1 MSEIMRFVKGD
12 HTNTVQWTCTDENG
26 DAIDLTNVSTITVKI
41 GRIGES
47 SNLVEK
53 TGTVTDA
60 ANGVAQFTFG
70 SDDLSLDGYFDAH
83 IELDYSTG
91 AHKTLRH
98 MSVQIL
104 PDM

>member
-12 HTNTVQWTCTDENG
+12 HTNTIQWTCTDENG
-26 DAIDLTNVSTITVKI
+26 TAINLTNITTITVKI

-47 SNLVEK
+47 SNLIEK

-60 ANGVAQFTFG
+60 ENGVAQFTFG
-70 SDDLSLDGYFDAH
+70 SSDLDTEGYFDAH
-83 IELDYSTG
+83 IELDYNSG
-91 AHKTLRH
+91 AHKSLRY